1 MSGIELYTMWC
12 EYCMD
17 CEENAKKKCPM
28 KSGLSGLPNLSNRFK
43 VVKCLRLVDTL
54 PL

>member
-17 CEENAKKKCPM
+17 CEENGEEEM
-28 KSGLSGLPNLSNRFK
+28 SYEQWLEWFTELE
-43 VVKCLRLVDTL
+43 
-54 PL
+54 